1 MSNSTIISYSDYIKP
16 NPIPGH
22 GVDVDNY
29 PWQILSEGDSWFN
42 FNRFAPEENL
52 LQHLNFKKDTVI
64 VNVALSGDTIQDILE
79 KKRFRFFRDALKSR
93 KWNMILFSAGGNDLI
108 DAFCGDYH
116 IGDEVIKIL
125 KPATSKNF
133 MDYMNDA
140 AMDKLFAY
148 VQASYAKV
156 AKLRV
161 SLAKGINSETP
172 IVLHCYDYFT
182 VRNGSENISKR
193 CKALK
198 KQRVPVELWKP
209 ISEYM
214 VYRLAKTLLDLHD
227 PTKHFYVV
235 NTCGTLISADDN
247 VIGDSNDWR
256 NEIHPNHGGYQK
268 LADQRVSPE
277 LNKLLP

>member
-1 MSNSTIISYSDYIKP
+1 MSNATIISYGDYIKP

-22 GVDVDNY
+22 GIDVDNY

-93 KWNMILFSAGGNDLI
+93 KWSMILFSAGGNDLI

-116 IGDEVIKIL
+116 IGGEVIKIL
-125 KPATSKNF
+125 KSATSKDF
-133 MDYMNDA
+133 MDYIDDA
-140 AMDKLFAY
+140 AMDKLLANI
-148 VQASYAKV
+148 QTSYEKV

-161 SLAKGINSETP
+161 SLAKGINSQTP

-182 VRNGSENISKR
+182 IRNGSENISKR

-198 KQRVPVELWKP
+198 KQHVPVDLWEP
-209 ISEYM
+209 ISKYM
-214 VYRLAKTLLDLHD
+214 VDRLAKALFELHD
-227 PTKHFYVV
+227 PSNHFYVV
-235 NTCGTLISADDN
+235 DTCRTLISADAN
-247 VIGDSNDWR
+247 VIGDSKDWR

-268 LADQRVSPE
+268 LADQRVSPV